1 MKNDQ
6 KEKEVNK
13 VWKTAAYASILQIL
27 IPVGT
32 GIVLF
37 LLFLMIFKNRLADGN
52 LVPVSLI
59 LAFLCTIIIQL
70 CFKVLLRKK
79 HHR

>member
-13 VWKTAAYASILQIL
+13 VWKTAAYAFILQIL
-27 IPVGT
+27 IPVVT

-37 LLFLMIFKNRLADGN
+37 LLFSVIFKNRLAGGN
-52 LVPVSLI
+52 AVPVSLI
-59 LAFLCTIIIQL
+59 LAFLCTIIIQF
-70 CFKVLLRKK
+70 CFKAIMRKK
-79 HHR
+79 HQR